1 MVKPR
6 YEETST
12 NVVDMLKKA
21 IALEEKID
29 VLVKAR
35 MCPCGSGKPMAS
47 CCPDMD
53 MKKYGTVPMK
63 KAEHHKLTT
72 FSTEPASSQFMIET
86 GGQTYNAF
94 YNTNQ
99 SLLDAQD
106 VANKGAKSE
115 SVNLD
120 SVPMKNTHDDTVN
133 RLVEG

>member
-1 MVKPR
+1 MKPR
-6 YEETST
+6 YEAASAEAYE
-12 NVVDMLKKA
+12 LLRKA
-21 IALEEKID
+21 HDVEQRLDALE
-29 VLVKAR
+29 KAK

-53 MKKYGTVPMK
+53 MKKYGTGEMK
-63 KAEHHKLTT
+63 KGEHHRAQTFGTT
-72 FSTEPASSQFMIET
+72 PDDSRFHIET

-99 SLLDAQD
+99 SLLDSED

-115 SVNLD
+115 GVNLD
-120 SVPMKNTHDDTVN
+120 SLPMKNTHDDTVN